1 MIKLL
6 YFTQKMLK
14 GKEIMSD
21 NFKEIEVPA
30 DVEKLDEVQA
40 FIGELLEEQGC
51 PFKTQMA
58 IDVCV
63 EEIFVNI
70 AHYAYAPGTGAAT
83 VRAEISGEPPEITIT
98 FTDRGKPFDPLAKED
113 PDVTLSAEERDI
125 GGLGIYMTK
134 KMMDDVS
141 YEYKDGC
148 NILQIR
154 KKLQGD

>member
-1 MIKLL
+1 MNRNDMREL
-6 YFTQKMLK
+6 
-14 GKEIMSD
+14 EI
-21 NFKEIEVPA
+21 PA
-30 DVEKLDEVQA
+30 LVEKLSEVQD
-40 FIGELLEEQGC
+40 FIGEFLEENDC
-51 PFKTQMA
+51 SMKARMA

-70 AHYAYAPGTGAAT
+70 AHYAYAPETGEAK
-83 VRAEISGEPPEITIT
+83 VRVEVSDDPPEAAIT
-98 FTDRGKPFDPLAKED
+98 FIDSGRPFDPLSKED

-148 NILQIR
+148 NILLI
-154 KKLQGD
+154 KKAL

>member
-1 MIKLL
+1 MKRNAMREL
-6 YFTQKMLK
+6 
-14 GKEIMSD
+14 EI
-21 NFKEIEVPA
+21 PA
-30 DVEKLDEVQA
+30 LIEKLPEVQS
-40 FIGELLEEQGC
+40 FIGEFLEENGC
-51 PFKTQMA
+51 SMKAQMA

-70 AHYAYAPGTGAAT
+70 AHYAYTPGTGEAK
-83 VRAEISGEPPEITIT
+83 VRVEASGDPPEAAIT
-98 FTDRGKPFDPLAKED
+98 FIDGGKPFDPLAKED

-148 NILQIR
+148 NILMI
-154 KKLQGD
+154 KKAL